1 MATRPKNKKIVPA
14 KNMLPSPLFTTAK
27 AIANALDR
35 RKDRK
40 YQKKLRKMGMFDEAG
55 GRANVPPKGQKYKP
69 KPKSKSDTEK
79 LMEESKKKYGKRMRN
94 ISGDGVR
101 MRNISP
107 EAEKRLEKKKTTP
120 KKNKPMKV
128 YKTAKGGRIDG
139 IAIRGKT
146 KGTIR

>member
-40 YQKKLRKMGMFDEAG
+40 YQKKLKKMGMFDEAG

-79 LMEESKKKYGKRMRN
+79 LMDESRKKYK
-94 ISGDGVR
+94 
-101 MRNISP
+101 P
-107 EAEKRLEKKKTTP
+107 KTKNPPKDYRPP
-120 KKNKPMKV
+120 KKSSPKKMKPMKV

-146 KGTIR
+146 KGTMR

>member
-1 MATRPKNKKIVPA
+1 MAERPRNRKVDRGLIEQGGVT
-14 KNMLPSPLFTTAK
+14 PLR
-27 AIANALDR
+27 AIMVGLLNR
-35 RKDRK
+35 RERKKDRK
-40 YQKKLRKMGMFDEAG
+40 YQKSLKKMGMFDEGG
-55 GRANVPPKGQKYKP
+55 GRANVPPKGGKP
-69 KPKSKSDTEK
+69 KPKQKPKSDTEK

-107 EAEKRLEKKKTTP
+107 EAEKRLEKKKKPP
-120 KKNKPMKV
+120 KKMRV
-128 YKTAKGGRIDG
+128 YKTAKGGKIDG

>member
-27 AIANALDR
+27 AVANALDR

-69 KPKSKSDTEK
+69 KPKPKSDTEK
-79 LMEESKKKYGKRMRN
+79 LMDESRKKYRT
-94 ISGDGVR
+94 
-101 MRNISP
+101 
-107 EAEKRLEKKKTTP
+107 KTKNPPKDYRPP
-120 KKNKPMKV
+120 KKSPPKKMKPMKV

>member
-1 MATRPKNKKIVPA
+1 
-14 KNMLPSPLFTTAK
+14 
-27 AIANALDR
+27 
-35 RKDRK
+35 
-40 YQKKLRKMGMFDEAG
+40 MFDEAG

-69 KPKSKSDTEK
+69 KPKPKSDTEK

-107 EAEKRLEKKKTTP
+107 EAEKRLEKKKKPP
-120 KKNKPMKV
+120 KKMRV
-128 YKTAKGGRIDG
+128 YKTAKGGKIDG

>member
-27 AIANALDR
+27 AVANALDR

-55 GRANVPPKGQKYKP
+55 GRANVPPKGKKYKP
-69 KPKSKSDTEK
+69 KPKPKSDTEK
-79 LMEESKKKYGKRMRN
+79 LMDESRRKYTPRPPVGEPPSKNQVKRKK
-94 ISGDGVR
+94 
-101 MRNISP
+101 SP
-107 EAEKRLEKKKTTP
+107 P
-120 KKNKPMKV
+120 KKMKPMKV

-139 IAIRGKT
+139 IAVRGKT

>member
-27 AIANALDR
+27 AVANALDR

-69 KPKSKSDTEK
+69 KPKPKSDTEK
-79 LMEESKKKYGKRMRN
+79 LMDESRKKYRTKTKNPPRDYRPPAGEPPSKNQVKRKK
-94 ISGDGVR
+94 
-101 MRNISP
+101 SP
-107 EAEKRLEKKKTTP
+107 P
-120 KKNKPMKV
+120 KKMKPMKV
-128 YKTAKGGRIDG
+128 YKTARGGRIDG

-146 KGTIR
+146 KGTMR